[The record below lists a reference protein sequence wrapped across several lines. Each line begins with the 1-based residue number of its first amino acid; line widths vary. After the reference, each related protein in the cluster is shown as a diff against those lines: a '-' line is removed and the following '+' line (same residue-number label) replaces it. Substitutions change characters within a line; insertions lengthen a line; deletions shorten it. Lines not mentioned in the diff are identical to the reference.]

1 MELSTSLIRCLLA
14 VLALSENYPHVASKD
29 VAHLL
34 GVKKPTV
41 HHTLK
46 HLRDRGLIS
55 KELYGDVHLTE
66 QGLVMARRLDTRRD
80 DLSMLFAQHF
90 GLPMEECTRAALVLM
105 GTLAEDSLLHLQ
117 TLCPGTQPPPKEE

>member
-1 MELSTSLIRCLLA
+1 MNMTPSLIRCLLA

-41 HHTLK
+41 HHTLET
-46 HLRDRGLIS
+46 LRSRELID

-66 QGLVMARRLDTRRD
+66 TGRALAFQLEERRD
-80 DLSMLFAQHF
+80 DLSMLFANQFH
-90 GLPMEECTRAALVLM
+90 LSPEECVRAALVLM
-105 GTLAEDSLLHLQ
+105 GTLEEASLVQLQ
-117 TLCPGTQPPPKEE
+117 SLVGNKA